1 MYMYYNIIFIDNKL
15 QLQGIRDRDE
25 FVFTEVK
32 AKRGIPIVMLTSG
45 GLQVYLNHFPHI
57 LGFHT

>member
-1 MYMYYNIIFIDNKL
+1 MVVVCKCNTWIIIYISSYNYI
-15 QLQGIRDRDE
+15 QGIRDRDE

-45 GLQVYLNHFPHI
+45 GLQVCI
-57 LGFHT
+57 